1 MIEKIGLKEIKIEPG
16 ASLDEFHVQ
25 IGKKEKQKLL
35 LYWKAIC
42 PNRVMKTTLR
52 VAAAA
57 AAAVVA
63 VAVAVAVVRAIL
75 LAIQV
80 LEQD

>member
-1 MIEKIGLKEIKIEPG
+1 MSKLE
-16 ASLDEFHVQ
+16 
-25 IGKKEKQKLL
+25 KEKQKLL
-35 LYWKAIC
+35 LYWKANC
-42 PNRVMKTTLR
+42 PSRIMKTTLT

-57 AAAVVA
+57 A
-63 VAVAVAVVRAIL
+63 AVVRAIL

>member
-1 MIEKIGLKEIKIEPG
+1 MSKLE
-16 ASLDEFHVQ
+16 
-25 IGKKEKQKLL
+25 KEKQKLL
-35 LYWKAIC
+35 LYWKANC
-42 PNRVMKTTLR
+42 PSRVRKTTLT

-57 AAAVVA
+57 AAAAV

>member
-1 MIEKIGLKEIKIEPG
+1 MSKLE
-16 ASLDEFHVQ
+16 
-25 IGKKEKQKLL
+25 KEKQKLL
-35 LYWKAIC
+35 LYWKANC
-42 PNRVMKTTLR
+42 PSRVRKTTLT

-57 AAAVVA
+57 TAAV

>member
-1 MIEKIGLKEIKIEPG
+1 MSNLEN
-16 ASLDEFHVQ
+16 
-25 IGKKEKQKLL
+25 EKQKLL
-35 LYWKAIC
+35 LYWKANC
-42 PNRVMKTTLR
+42 ASLVMKTTVM

-57 AAAVVA
+57 VAVVA
-63 VAVAVAVVRAIL
+63 VAVAAVPATL

>member
-1 MIEKIGLKEIKIEPG
+1 MSKLE
-16 ASLDEFHVQ
+16 
-25 IGKKEKQKLL
+25 KEKQKLL
-35 LYWKAIC
+35 LYWKANC
-42 PNRVMKTTLR
+42 PSRVRKTTLT

-57 AAAVVA
+57 AAAVVV
-63 VAVAVAVVRAIL
+63 VAVAVAGVRAIL

>member
-1 MIEKIGLKEIKIEPG
+1 MSKLE
-16 ASLDEFHVQ
+16 
-25 IGKKEKQKLL
+25 KEKQKLL
-35 LYWKAIC
+35 LYWKANC
-42 PNRVMKTTLR
+42 PSRIMKTTLT
-52 VAAAA
+52 VAAA

-63 VAVAVAVVRAIL
+63 VAAAVVRAIL

>member
-1 MIEKIGLKEIKIEPG
+1 MCNLEN
-16 ASLDEFHVQ
+16 
-25 IGKKEKQKLL
+25 EKQKLL
-35 LYWKAIC
+35 LYWKANC
-42 PNRVMKTTLR
+42 ASLVMKTT
-52 VAAAA
+52 VTVAA

-63 VAVAVAVVRAIL
+63 AVAVEAAAVPATL

>member
-1 MIEKIGLKEIKIEPG
+1 MSKLE
-16 ASLDEFHVQ
+16 
-25 IGKKEKQKLL
+25 KEKQKLL
-35 LYWKAIC
+35 LYWKANC
-42 PNRVMKTTLR
+42 PSRVMKTTLT

-57 AAAVVA
+57 AAAAAA
-63 VAVAVAVVRAIL
+63 VAVAVAVVRVIL

>member
-1 MIEKIGLKEIKIEPG
+1 MSKLE
-16 ASLDEFHVQ
+16 
-25 IGKKEKQKLL
+25 KEKQKLL
-35 LYWKAIC
+35 LYWKANC
-42 PNRVMKTTLR
+42 PSRIMKTTLT
-52 VAAAA
+52 VAA
-57 AAAVVA
+57 AAAVV

>member
-1 MIEKIGLKEIKIEPG
+1 MSNLE
-16 ASLDEFHVQ
+16 
-25 IGKKEKQKLL
+25 KEKQKLR
-35 LYWKAIC
+35 LYWKANCSSRI
-42 PNRVMKTTLR
+42 MKTTLT

-57 AAAVVA
+57 AVAV

>member
-1 MIEKIGLKEIKIEPG
+1 MSKLE
-16 ASLDEFHVQ
+16 
-25 IGKKEKQKLL
+25 KEKQKLL
-35 LYWKAIC
+35 LYWKANC
-42 PNRVMKTTLR
+42 PSRVRKTTLT

-57 AAAVVA
+57 AAAAAA

>member
-1 MIEKIGLKEIKIEPG
+1 MSKLE
-16 ASLDEFHVQ
+16 
-25 IGKKEKQKLL
+25 KEKQKLL
-35 LYWKAIC
+35 LYWKANC
-42 PNRVMKTTLR
+42 PSRIMKTTLT
-52 VAAAA
+52 VAA

-63 VAVAVAVVRAIL
+63 VAAAVVRAIL